1 MRQADLFA
9 LVKSNVTP
17 RQAAE
22 RYGLVINRSG
32 FAVCPFHAEKTGSL
46 KFFGNGTAH
55 CFGACGRNYDAVD
68 IASVLTGLKA
78 LDAAKLICADFG
90 LDPCVAPERRPEG
103 TETPYQRQK
112 RKQAEETRRYAL
124 LCEREQPSHALLA
137 RYNPET
143 SEGSSV
149 FTAAL
154 KEFSYVQDRLN
165 NMGQEVLK

>member
-1 MRQADLFA
+1 MKRVDLFA
-9 LVKSNVTP
+9 LAKANVTP

-22 RYGLVINRSG
+22 RYGLAINRAG

-46 KFFGNGTAH
+46 KFYDNGTAH
-55 CFGACGRNYDAVD
+55 CFGACCQNFDSVD
-68 IASVLTGLKA
+68 IAAALTGLTV
-78 LDAAKLICADFG
+78 LEAAKLLCADFG
-90 LDPCVAPERRPEG
+90 LNPETAPARRPEG

-124 LCEREQPSHALLA
+124 LCEREQAAHALLV
-137 RYNPET
+137 RYTPET

-165 NMGQEVLK
+165 NMG